1 MSDYDHQEGIGFGAG
16 IKLPRFSNAS
26 EMKCKFCEAVITFQ
40 NRVAYNLDGTAH
52 RCMSKTAQRQQ
63 ESVDADLK
71 HYATSAMQAIV
82 SGLIQKGGKDA
93 ASTMDTQLLA
103 DAAWG
108 IAVAMKD
115 AADSYQQSTG
125 SQP

>member
-1 MSDYDHQEGIGFGAG
+1 MSEYDHQQGIGFGAG
-16 IKLPRFSNAS
+16 IKLPRFSSPS
-26 EMKCKFCEAVITFQ
+26 EVKCKFCETVITFQ

-52 RCMSKTAQRQQ
+52 RCMRKAAQRQQ

-71 HYATSAMQAIV
+71 HYATAAMQAIV

-115 AADSYQQSTG
+115 AADTFHTPME